1 MLLQC
6 RHPHRTQPF
15 LPPPAFIF
23 IYKIHN
29 QFIFPHIDMQPLM
42 PNSLSPHPSC
52 RKRFLYSNKKLIL
65 TEIFF
70 LTYSPSGTVG
80 CLLQNTH
87 KIISQETME
96 IQKSSFLHAFVLSKT
111 LLGAKIHHHIC
122 KCIMKSV
129 FLMQNLNAL
138 VYYRPGKI
146 NEATFFLFFCQLS
159 ITASLLSPF
168 GNKISGSSNFYLIH

>member
-1 MLLQC
+1 MLLRC

-15 LPPPAFIF
+15 LPPPAFTF
-23 IYKIHN
+23 IYKTQYICN

-65 TEIFF
+65 TEFFF

-80 CLLQNTH
+80 RLLQNTH

-96 IQKSSFLHAFVLSKT
+96 IQEVFFSPCFCIIKNISWCKNTSPHLRMYNEIGIPHAKL
-111 LLGAKIHHHIC
+111 
-122 KCIMKSV
+122 KCI
-129 FLMQNLNAL
+129 
-138 VYYRPGKI
+138 G
-146 NEATFFLFFCQLS
+146 
-159 ITASLLSPF
+159 LL
-168 GNKISGSSNFYLIH
+168 

>member
-15 LPPPAFIF
+15 LPPPAFI
-23 IYKIHN
+23 YKIHN
-29 QFIFPHIDMQPLM
+29 QFIFPHINMQPLM
-42 PNSLSPHPSC
+42 PNSLSPHSSC

-87 KIISQETME
+87 KIFSQETME
-96 IQKSSFLHAFVLSKT
+96 IQEVFFSPCFCITKNTSWCKNTSPHLQMYNEIGIPHAKL
-111 LLGAKIHHHIC
+111 
-122 KCIMKSV
+122 KCI
-129 FLMQNLNAL
+129 
-138 VYYRPGKI
+138 G
-146 NEATFFLFFCQLS
+146 
-159 ITASLLSPF
+159 LL
-168 GNKISGSSNFYLIH
+168 